1 MKKLKQNQYFGIIL
15 LLVMLVAFWA
25 IFKLLAPATFGSPD
39 KLATYMK
46 SALIYAVGGCGLYFI
61 CVMGPFDMSVGA
73 NIVLSSIIA
82 CNASVRFGYLGLII
96 APILCGTLI
105 GLINGL
111 VYIKLHISSLIVTV
125 ALSLI
130 YEALSV
136 YATNGKNVILGYW
149 FPCFW

>member
-1 MKKLKQNQYFGIIL
+1 MKKLKQSQYYGIAL
-15 LLVMLVAFWA
+15 LLVLLVAFWA
-25 IFKLLAPATFGSPD
+25 VFKILAPATFGSPD

-82 CNASVRFGYLGLII
+82 CNASVRFGYAGLII

-105 GLINGL
+105 GLIT
-111 VYIKLHISSLIVTV
+111 SSCT
-125 ALSLI
+125 
-130 YEALSV
+130 
-136 YATNGKNVILGYW
+136 
-149 FPCFW
+149 FRP